1 MTMSLE
7 MNDFSSEAG
16 ASEGENA
23 YMLYQERLNDI
34 FCEDADAV
42 HELNPPMSRYD
53 ESIMWYA
60 ETGTDHPG
68 SPPAAFYSPL
78 SFNTDGDASR
88 HFM

>member
-1 MTMSLE
+1 

-78 SFNTDGDASR
+78 PFNTDANASH